1 MILLSRLGS
10 VFVWLSLLNFLDLIT
25 DSFPEGLTGVVKV
38 EDQEEGAGQD
48 ELEWTRQILDTVQM
62 QAKHKLA
69 QIVAAETDAQAKRA
83 DGMRVELDCLQ
94 EHEEEKDTTQKWVE
108 PK

>member
-1 MILLSRLGS
+1 
-10 VFVWLSLLNFLDLIT
+10 
-25 DSFPEGLTGVVKV
+25 
-38 EDQEEGAGQD
+38 
-48 ELEWTRQILDTVQM
+48 M

-94 EHEEEKDTTQKWVE
+94 EHEEEKDTTQK
-108 PK
+108 

>member
-1 MILLSRLGS
+1 
-10 VFVWLSLLNFLDLIT
+10 
-25 DSFPEGLTGVVKV
+25 
-38 EDQEEGAGQD
+38 
-48 ELEWTRQILDTVQM
+48 M

-94 EHEEEKDTTQKWVE
+94 EHEEEEDAAQK
-108 PK
+108 